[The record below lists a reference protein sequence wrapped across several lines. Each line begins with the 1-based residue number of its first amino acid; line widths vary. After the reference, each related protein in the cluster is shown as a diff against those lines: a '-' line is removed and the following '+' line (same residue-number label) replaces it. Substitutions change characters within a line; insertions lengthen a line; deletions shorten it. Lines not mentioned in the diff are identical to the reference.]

1 MPITEEMYALFA
13 TDFGHRVKTRR
24 EECKITQSDLA
35 DKIRVSK
42 TTIQNYEAGNIP
54 KGLYLFK
61 LSRALKCSI
70 DYLMIGEESPYIQE
84 DWVIENPSGMNDEEL
99 TEYNATKKNWLNS
112 KSHDNGLL
120 EQKPISPEDEVE
132 GREYVRVPRYEVAA
146 SAGGG
151 AFVESEQIVDYLSFR
166 SEWVRNALGV
176 SPKALALINV
186 IGDSMEPTLSD
197 GDVVLL
203 DTTLRG
209 VQDSAIYVMQLNGTL
224 LVKRIQNRLDG
235 SLEVMSDNSRY
246 KPETVSGEAINQLKI
261 IGRVVWAG
269 RKM

>member
-1 MPITEEMYALFA
+1 MQQENSTLRNNPAGRLLYLVDEHAGGKHTIFAKKAGIPPSTFQGYLQGRMPHVDHLLRIRETYGANIDWIMSGEGSIYVQGEGRVKETSETPITPEE
-13 TDFGHRVKTRR
+13 
-24 EECKITQSDLA
+24 EE
-35 DKIRVSK
+35 
-42 TTIQNYEAGNIP
+42 
-54 KGLYLFK
+54 
-61 LSRALKCSI
+61 
-70 DYLMIGEESPYIQE
+70 
-84 DWVIENPSGMNDEEL
+84 
-99 TEYNATKKNWLNS
+99 
-112 KSHDNGLL
+112 
-120 EQKPISPEDEVE
+120 E

-176 SPKALALINV
+176 SLNALALINV

-224 LVKRIQNRLDG
+224 LVKRIQHRLDG